1 MYFLTR
7 RYNTAMPRSLKYSN
21 PKRLKYWAKLSATED
36 VWKGDINLLKTL
48 SKARMLPRHAA
59 WMQNKLHEED
69 MDVAWF
75 ERSETRASNP
85 DKPWIDI
92 ARDLMVVDA
101 DYYPRV
107 LVITEVMD
115 AE

>member
-1 MYFLTR
+1 
-7 RYNTAMPRSLKYSN
+7 MPRRIKYSN
-21 PKRLKYWAKLSATED
+21 PKRLKYRAKLTATQD

-48 SKARMLPRHAA
+48 SEAGMLPRHAA

-75 ERSETRASNP
+75 ERLETRALNP

-92 ARDLMVVDA
+92 TSRDLMVVDA
-101 DYYPRV
+101 NYYPRFT
-107 LVITEVMD
+107 VITEVMN

>member
-1 MYFLTR
+1 
-7 RYNTAMPRSLKYSN
+7 MPRSLKFSG
-21 PKRLKYWAKLSATED
+21 PKRLKYRAKLSATED
-36 VWKGDINLLKTL
+36 VWKGDINLLNTL
-48 SKARMLPRHAA
+48 SEAGMLPRRAA

-69 MDVAWF
+69 IDVARY
-75 ERSETRASNP
+75 ERLETRASNP

-92 ARDLMVVDA
+92 SRDLMVVDA

-107 LVITEVMD
+107 TVITELMD